1 MKKLCL
7 ILPLALI
14 LCLMVGCPKAPQETP
29 NVKAIRGDR
38 SNLILKIDY
47 NGNPD
52 RIVTNDDLLLC
63 EFLRSS
69 EYPNGATMY
78 FYLRNEGSAGSI
90 TLRVS
95 ARLEPDWT
103 PIKRV
108 EKKRELTRHVES
120 GKKYSLAVPVL
131 FGGSL
136 VNTWSESTTHGEFHV
151 KVWKGNIMLDEISFT
166 VPATKFG
173 MGPFTFRELE

>member
-1 MKKLCL
+1 MKKLL
-7 ILPLALI
+7 MIIPLALI
-14 LCLMVGCPKAPQETP
+14 LCFMVGCPKAPQETP

-63 EFLRSS
+63 KFLYSS
-69 EYPNGATMY
+69 KYPNGATMY
-78 FYLRNEGSAGSI
+78 FYLRNEGAAGSI

-95 ARLEPDWT
+95 ALLKPRLGTQAP
-103 PIKRV
+103 
-108 EKKRELTRHVES
+108 EKDRELTRHVES